1 MTGVAISGLMES
13 DAFVNLVCQGFSG
26 DAVARVECSIVT
38 ERTAS
43 SSYLSVTVGT
53 RKTSIY
59 DELLETLA
67 IDALVISYK
76 SIVSLPFREI
86 RVHRAGL
93 FLSVPLG
100 NDGAELLVESIKLL
114 IHLLAEAC
122 EPVLPVLLLHLGIG
136 LVLHIIV
143 KVNGGVLD
151 IHHLVSALVRIDGY
165 EQCAVVDK
173 LADEVLDLFLEI
185 S

>member
-1 MTGVAISGLMES
+1 MTGVAISHTVKAY
-13 DAFVNLVCQGFSG
+13 AFVNLVGNGLSG
-26 DAVARVECSIVT
+26 DTVARVECSIVT

-136 LVLHIIV
+136 LVLHIVV
-143 KVNGGVLD
+143 KVNRSVLD
-151 IHHLVSALVRIDGY
+151 INHLVSALVRVDCD

-173 LADEVLDLFLEI
+173 LADEVLDLFLKI